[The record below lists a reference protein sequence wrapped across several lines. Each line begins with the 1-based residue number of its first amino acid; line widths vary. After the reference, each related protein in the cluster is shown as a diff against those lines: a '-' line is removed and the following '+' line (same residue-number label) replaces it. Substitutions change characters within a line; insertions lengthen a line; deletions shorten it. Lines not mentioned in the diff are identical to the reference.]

1 MFENIHMKLIL
12 IVYKFIFQHMD
23 NETR

>member
-1 MFENIHMKLIL
+1 MKLIL